1 MTMLSMEKPLEVQV
15 PEADGY
21 RHARFGRIVMQPG
34 ETRGMPLQTT
44 FQVMGIHSGEAFVR
58 ISGRPVMQVP
68 AGSIVLYRPQDLSH
82 SRTIGRAPSV
92 QSWVA
97 ASTDALTPEQV
108 AVLDV
113 APPLQPLSVAMD
125 RLVSAVLDASLH
137 IRAAEQRDADAALLP
152 LAIGVLMLYVQEA
165 RLAGRLSETPRFH
178 PSVQAAREEV
188 RRRLDQPIGLRD
200 LAGAAHVTPEHLVRL
215 FRRELGNTPA
225 RYLWEQRVHAG
236 VHLLEHTSL
245 PIAEVAARA
254 GFQTA
259 SHFSRAIRRHTGI
272 RPGELRRRA
281 RASSAIGDAMLAHP

>member
-1 MTMLSMEKPLEVQV
+1 MTAQTKAYQV
-15 PEADGY
+15 PAPDY
-21 RHARFGRIVMQPG
+21 YARARFGRIVMQPG

-44 FQVMGIHSGEAFVR
+44 YQVMGIHSGEAFVR
-58 ISGRPVMQVP
+58 IGGRPVTHVP
-68 AGSIVLYRPQDLSH
+68 AGSIVLFRPQDLSP
-82 SRTIGRAPSV
+82 SRTIGRAPSI

-97 ASTDALTPEQV
+97 ASPDALTPAQMG
-108 AVLDV
+108 ALDV

-125 RLVSAVLDASLH
+125 RLVSAVLDSSLH
-137 IRAAEQRDADAALLP
+137 RGAAGQRDADAALLP

-165 RLAGRLSETPRFH
+165 RLAGRIAETPAFH

-188 RRRLDQPIGLRD
+188 RLRLDQPIGLTH

-215 FRRELGNTPA
+215 FRRDLATTPS
-225 RYLWEQRVHAG
+225 RYLWEQRLLAG

-245 PIAEVAARA
+245 PIAEVATRA

-281 RASSAIGDAMLAHP
+281 RASSTIGDAMLAHP